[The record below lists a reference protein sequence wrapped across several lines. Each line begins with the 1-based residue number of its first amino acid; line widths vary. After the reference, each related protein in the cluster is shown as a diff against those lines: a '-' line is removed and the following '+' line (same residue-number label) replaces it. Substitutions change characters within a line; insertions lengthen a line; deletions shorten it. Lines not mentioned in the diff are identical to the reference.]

1 MTLDIAILIFIIAT
15 MAYFFFT
22 EKLPMD
28 LTAFLGLG
36 TMIVLGYVK
45 PEEAFAGFSSP
56 AVIIMLSI
64 FFISGALLQTGVAD
78 LVGDKVYQIIGSREV
93 PLMIAVMLLAASL
106 SAFMNNV
113 AATAILLP
121 AVASLAKASRI
132 SPSRLFM
139 PLSFGTILGGTMT
152 LVGTP
157 PNIVASEM
165 LQSRGLQPFAL
176 FEFAPIGFCFVV
188 LGTLYMTTWG
198 RKLLPQRDMAQV
210 SQEARDLA
218 SIYRLKDNLYSI
230 RVPGGTPMV
239 GMTLK
244 ETRLGTALGLQV
256 VSIVRGD
263 KKTLAPTAET
273 QLLAGDLLVVQGQR
287 ADLDRWIAV
296 HDVSL
301 GEASRTHMAA
311 ARPHIKMV
319 LARVRDE
326 SELIG
331 KTPMALR
338 FRDHYQALIIGLRR
352 GGEFAEVKI
361 ATEPIQAGDELLL
374 ATATASKES
383 LERIATDFAANEADT
398 QTLRQFRHQIFI
410 LDVGQ
415 TSALAGR
422 TLGDSRLSELV
433 GLTVLGILRGEEVR
447 VAVGSHDRI
456 EAGDHLYVVGEP
468 SLVRELV
475 SWGKVEVYHE
485 SVDETLESDQVG
497 VVEAALAPRSEAT
510 GKTLA
515 QLNFRERFGL
525 QVLAIWR
532 GGQAIHGGLA
542 DTPLQLGDALLLQGP
557 WRKIR
562 LFATRPYF
570 VVLSQQAT
578 EPRNRAKAPHA
589 LGVLCLMIL
598 AVVLGWQ
605 PMQVTAFICASLVVL
620 LGALTMQ
627 EAYRAVE
634 WRSLF
639 LVAAVLPVGT
649 AMERTGAAA
658 LLSHVLTDLAG
669 PFGPY
674 AVFACVCVLSSVLS
688 QCLDGAP
695 AVVLLTPVALK
706 SAEILQMSPKAVMM
720 AVAVSASVTFM
731 TPFSHKANL
740 LVMGA
745 GGYHFKD
752 YLRVG
757 TPLSL
762 LLIALV
768 LLLIPW
774 IY

>member
-1 MTLDIAILIFIIAT
+1 MDIALLIFIIAT

-36 TMIVLGYVK
+36 TMILLGFVK
-45 PEEAFAGFSSP
+45 PEEAFDGFSSP

-121 AVASLAKASRI
+121 AVASLAKASKI

-139 PLSFGTILGGTMT
+139 PLSFGTILGGTLT

-165 LQSRGLQPFAL
+165 LQSRGLEPFSL
-176 FEFAPIGFCFVV
+176 FDFAPLGLCFVA
-188 LGTLYMTTWG
+188 LGTLYMITWG

-210 SQEARDLA
+210 TQDARDLA

-230 RVPGGTPMV
+230 RVPEGTPMV

-244 ETRLGTALGLQV
+244 ETRLGTTLGLQV

-263 KKTLAPTAET
+263 KKTLAPSAET
-273 QLLAGDLLVVQGQR
+273 RLMAGDLLVVQGQR
-287 ADLDRWIAV
+287 ADLDRWVAV
-296 HDVSL
+296 HDISL
-301 GEASRTHMAA
+301 GEASRAKIEA
-311 ARPHIKMV
+311 ARPHIKLV
-319 LARVRDE
+319 LARVRQNAAQV
-326 SELIG
+326 G
-331 KTPMALR
+331 KTPMELR

-352 GGEFAEVKI
+352 QGQFIEVKI
-361 ATEPIQAGDELLL
+361 ATETIQAGDELLL
-374 ATATASKES
+374 VTGTAAKEPIK
-383 LERIATDFAANEADT
+383 LIEADFDT
-398 QTLRQFRHQIFI
+398 LEADGQTLRQFRRQIFI
-410 LDVGQ
+410 IDVGP

-433 GLTVLGILRGEEVR
+433 GLTVLGILRGEEIR
-447 VAVGSHDRI
+447 VAVGSSDMI
-456 EAGDHLYVVGEP
+456 MAGDHLYVVGAP

-475 SWGKVEVYHE
+475 SWGKVEVYQE
-485 SVDETLESDQVG
+485 SVEESLESDQVG

-589 LGVLCLMIL
+589 LAILCLMIVS
-598 AVVLGWQ
+598 VVLGWQ
-605 PMQVTAFICASLVVL
+605 PMQVSAFICASLVVL

-627 EAYRAVE
+627 EAYRVVE

-639 LVAAVLPVGT
+639 LVAAVLPVGS
-649 AMERTGAAA
+649 AMERTGAAT
-658 LLSHVLTDLAG
+658 LLSQVLTDMAG
-669 PFGPY
+669 PLGPY
-674 AVFACVCVLSSVLS
+674 AVFACVCLLSSLLS

-762 LLIALV
+762 LLLALI
-768 LLLIPW
+768 LLMVPW
-774 IY
+774 LF